1 MIDQQTIQRIFDT
14 ADIVEVVGEFVSL
27 KKAGQNF
34 KGLSP
39 FANEKTPSFMVSPS
53 KGIFKDFSS
62 GKGGN
67 VVTFLME
74 HEKLSYPEALKF
86 LAKKYNIEI
95 VEKEQTPEEVER
107 HNERESLMAVTSYAG
122 KTFVEFLH
130 SHQEGIAVGLS
141 YLKERG
147 IRSETIKKFEIG
159 YSPEKRDSFTSK
171 ALENGYK
178 LDFLTKTGLTIQK
191 GDYKFDRFF
200 NRVIF
205 PIHSL
210 SGKVIGFGGRVLKKE
225 EKTAKYLNSPESDI
239 YHKSEVLYGLYFA
252 KQAIIKSEKCYIVEG
267 YTDVISMHQVGIEN
281 VVASSGTALTVQQ
294 IRLVKRFTTNITILF
309 DGDAAG
315 IKASLRGIDMVL
327 EEGMNVKVVLLPD
340 GEDPDSYSKNHS
352 TEEFETFIQ
361 NNEKDFITFKT
372 KLLLGDTKDDPVK
385 KANAITDIVRSIS
398 VIPNGI
404 TRTVYTRESSRLLD
418 VNEEVIVT
426 EIAKFRG
433 KRIQD
438 KAKRD
443 DYNKKREEQAKPKEE
458 VPTVVYQEDIN
469 EKEIIRLLLNYGNNE
484 LYRIRDKEKLEE
496 KIITVKDF
504 IVEEIQKDEL
514 EFINPLYSK
523 FFSMFNE
530 NASEVTENFYTQHP
544 DENISRMSVELL
556 TTNYELSKIWT
567 KKDSFVETEDMLLKE
582 IVPETIVSLKNKR
595 LNAMLNDAYRQ
606 LQAALESDNLEEV
619 RDIQQRV
626 VILNQVKQEL
636 SKSLGNRI
644 VM

>member
-74 HEKLSYPEALKF
+74 HEKLTYPEALRF

-95 VEKEQTPEEVER
+95 IEEVQSPEEVER
-107 HNERESLMAVTSYAG
+107 HNERESLMAVTAYAS
-122 KTFVEFLH
+122 KIFKEFLH
-130 SHQEGIAVGLS
+130 NQQEGIAVGLS
-141 YLKERG
+141 YFKERG
-147 IRSETIKKFEIG
+147 IRTETIKKFELG
-159 YSPEKRDSFTSK
+159 YSPEKRDAFTSH
-171 ALENGYK
+171 ALQNGYK

-210 SGKVIGFGGRVLKKE
+210 SGKIIGFGGRVLKKE

-252 KQAIIKSEKCYIVEG
+252 KQAIIKAEKCYLVEG
-267 YTDVISMHQVGIEN
+267 YTDVISMHQAGIEN

-294 IRLVKRFTTNITILF
+294 IRLVKRFTSNITILF

-327 EEGMNVKVVLLPD
+327 EEGLNVKVVLLPD
-340 GEDPDSYSKNHS
+340 GEDPDSFSKSHS
-352 TEEFETFIQ
+352 AEEFETFIQ

-404 TRTVYTRESSRLLD
+404 TRTVYIRESSRLLD
-418 VNEEVIVT
+418 VDEQVIFS

-438 KAKRD
+438 KAKRE
-443 DYNKKREEQAKPKEE
+443 DYEKKREEQFKPKEE
-458 VPTVVYQEDIN
+458 PQVVIYQDDIY
-469 EKEIIRLLLNYGNNE
+469 EREIIRILLNYGRNE
-484 LYRIRDKEKLEE
+484 FYRLKDKEKLEE
-496 KIITVKDF
+496 KIVTVRDF
-504 IVEEIQKDEL
+504 IVQEIQKDEL
-514 EFINPLYSK
+514 EFLNPIYNK
-523 FFSMFNE
+523 FFAMFIE
-530 NASEVTENFYTQHP
+530 NPTDIPENYYTQHP
-544 DENISRMSVELL
+544 DETISRKSVELL
-556 TTNYELSKIWT
+556 TSNYELSKIWT
-567 KKDSFVETEDMLLKE
+567 KKDNFIETEDMKLKE
-582 IVPETIVSLKNKR
+582 IVPETIITLKSKR
-595 LNAMLNDAYRQ
+595 LNAMLNDAYNN
-606 LQAALESDNLEEV
+606 LKAAMGNDDLEEI